1 MYTNSRFQRHHVP
14 LTSIPPIFV
23 IGLNCACVIENES
36 STLLTLT
43 IVVEWKSCTC
53 VGYLALLLCLYFYC
67 IYGILLF
74 CCIALTCAVDAIF
87 YLESFFTNC
96 GMVRE
101 YSVSVFEDFIYDGKA
116 WVAPTQVK
124 PEHRNALDR

>member
-1 MYTNSRFQRHHVP
+1 MS
-14 LTSIPPIFV
+14 V
-23 IGLNCACVIENES
+23 ILHC
-36 STLLTLT
+36 
-43 IVVEWKSCTC
+43 
-53 VGYLALLLCLYFYC
+53 YLAY
-67 IYGILLF
+67 ILLHLWHF
-74 CCIALTCAVDAIF
+74 AVFVAYIALTCAIDAIF

-96 GMVRE
+96 EMVRE